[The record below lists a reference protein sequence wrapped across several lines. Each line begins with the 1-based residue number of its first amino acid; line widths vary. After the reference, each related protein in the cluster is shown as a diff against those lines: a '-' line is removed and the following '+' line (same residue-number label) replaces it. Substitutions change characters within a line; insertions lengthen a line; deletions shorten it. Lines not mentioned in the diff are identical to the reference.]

1 MVSVRLIFVNGAQES
16 CRVVVTTLHDFLVR
30 EGFED
35 LGKYED
41 MIVLIRQDNAMPPSV
56 KREQLV
62 RLDREYTYL
71 NRRHHLRVVLSNY
84 ADGVPPEMS
93 LSYTPTSD
101 HFIELA
107 IYDERPGAFVQ
118 YGLA

>member
-1 MVSVRLIFVNGAQES
+1 VPARLNIVDVAPES
-16 CRVVVTTLHDFLVR
+16 FADAATTVHDFLAR

-35 LGKYED
+35 LGKYEA
-41 MIVLIRQDNAMPPSV
+41 MIALIRQDNAMPPSV

-84 ADGVPPEMS
+84 TNGVATGDVAELHPIIRS
-93 LSYTPTSD
+93 LHRTRD
-101 HFIELA
+101 I
-107 IYDERPGAFVQ
+107 
-118 YGLA
+118 